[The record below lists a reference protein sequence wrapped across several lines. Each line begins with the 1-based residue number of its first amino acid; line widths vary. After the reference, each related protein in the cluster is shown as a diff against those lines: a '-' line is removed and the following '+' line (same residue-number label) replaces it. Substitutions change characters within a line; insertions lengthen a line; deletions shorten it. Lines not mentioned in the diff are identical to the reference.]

1 MFSTPSSLQ
10 TLAVWAVVAAASG
23 LAAILA
29 WQWSGASAN
38 WIAHTLIVQQ
48 QFSRTLSAVQD
59 METGQRGYLLT
70 GQEQYLEPY
79 AKAKA
84 DLPGIITAL
93 KNLVRDNA
101 EQLGQV
107 AEIEHVLQRRLEPIE
122 SSITLMRS
130 GEAEKA
136 RDVVTSGYG
145 KEMMDKLRAL
155 VAAAQAKEQVLF
167 ETRQA
172 SFQSQRTWLLGALLA
187 TLLGCSGL
195 AFFAFVRE
203 RERAGMLEEAAEILK
218 NSNVLLEERVTARTE
233 ELAFERDRAE
243 AERERAEALLRDVT
257 HRIGNTL
264 ALVVGFINLHIRHSR
279 DPLAVKTLTAA
290 RSRIH
295 AIASAQRRINVTN
308 DLDLVRIDDL
318 IESVLDDL
326 IEANSEE
333 LVTIDVAIQPLL
345 APAQSATSLC
355 VLTQEFVMN
364 SLKHAFPG
372 GRKGEIK
379 VMLKKAEGGGAVLI
393 VSDNGIGIPPDHLA
407 VDDGEQEGLGNKIA
421 TLLSRQFNGSITYS
435 ETKPGDASPGAKV
448 VVTLPDLTL
457 STPSAEASAA

>member
-10 TLAVWAVVAAASG
+10 TLVVWAAVAAVSG
-23 LAAILA
+23 LAAIMA

-48 QFSRTLSAVQD
+48 QFGRTLSAAQD
-59 METGQRGYLLT
+59 LETGQRGYMLT

-84 DLPGIITAL
+84 DLPGVMASL

-122 SSITLMRS
+122 SNIALMRS
-130 GEAEKA
+130 GEIEKA

-155 VAAAQAKEQVLF
+155 VAAAQAKEQLLF

-195 AFFAFVRE
+195 AFLAFVRE

-218 NSNVLLEERVTARTE
+218 NSNALLEERVTARTE

-243 AERERAEALLRDVT
+243 AERERAEGLLRDVT

-279 DPLAVKTLTAA
+279 DPLAVKTLTGA

-295 AIASAQRRINVTN
+295 AIASAQRRINVTS

-326 IEANSEE
+326 IAANSEE

-364 SLKHAFPG
+364 SMKHAFPG

-379 VMLKKAEGGGAVLI
+379 VILEKADGGGAVLI
-393 VSDNGIGIPPDHLA
+393 VTDNGIGIRP
-407 VDDGEQEGLGNKIA
+407 N
-421 TLLSRQFNGSITYS
+421 
-435 ETKPGDASPGAKV
+435 
-448 VVTLPDLTL
+448 VVTLPDLKL